1 MEYKRLNRFKGIDVS
16 EESTDASEQSLRI
29 AENVVLRPRGSV
41 SRMPPFRKLWNL
53 NALGT
58 YATQLGIDPAVDK
71 TCLLSISQPQGTNN
85 TPAVFLVAHDFKN
98 NKAMGLFCAVDLA
111 ASNQDISL
119 ESLYH
124 FLPQNASP
132 PSITTTIQV
141 LKKGLAEN
149 KRWFFYR
156 FYDAIV
162 MGNGVDENL
171 IYQHARTSMRLRTM
185 GSDAQPEAPI
195 VSSASVTITPTIQAE
210 ANLVFTGKRY
220 NPPPRP
226 LSETGIAGTPAAPWL
241 KVKWTPADTAS
252 EYEVDISAT
261 SAFTA
266 PTTISTSATS
276 HTFEGLSFSTLYYY
290 RVRAK
295 YDANISGNSDAGVNR
310 TMSATQTNGNNLGEP
325 TQTPINGTTDIF
337 TTLKATAGVSFL
349 GETGN
354 HLRIAFVSAGATLS
368 SSRSGEGTAA
378 SPLIYTVYGVGST
391 TSDKIIEY
399 IDRDEVIQGILTV
412 QLQSLSPGG
421 APAIGD
427 LAATALTGGL
437 GTGTRTEDPLEGTG
451 EIATSFFDPGVN
463 GLGFSSGLSIPT
475 RIRTSDIKTIIPGS
489 NTAGEFARYSKF
501 RVWYRQPTPNQTNGL
516 PANTWLLLGECN
528 NAPGATFRA
537 SLPRQLTNDSIFF
550 DGTDINRLPPCTMF
564 ELCEGKIFA
573 SGNPANPTRIWYSQP
588 VHKTE
593 LLPEGFNLSKKYI
606 DMPARKEEGSNAKVT
621 HLKAMEQRLQV
632 HTSRGI
638 TLIHGST
645 FVRAFSRSD
654 FGAMN
659 PAAATSW
666 SHHISPYLGAD
677 GVLYEMSNQ
686 QALKSNIASAASWEF
701 IRSFADIAELE
712 RNPWRANVAG
722 DLTNQLVW
730 VWLPCK
736 IDGTTRLA
744 GFLFDYETKG
754 FSGPITWPG
763 LISTTKLSAI
773 DPRIV
778 GQTED
783 GNLVVIDSKDIN
795 RDEFQPAETFEGNFL
810 SVSPN
815 KLFFQTQFM
824 DFGVP
829 HEQKAYLEFLFNT
842 VRGSYAEN
850 IVITLETDE
859 GRTKTFNY
867 GQLRGE
873 RNKCAFML
881 SGYAVRLAMEVTLSA
896 NRPFVLRDA
905 VLGYDRQKT
914 R

>member
-16 EESTDASEQSLRI
+16 EESTDASEQSLRL
-29 AENVVLRPRGSV
+29 AENIVLRPRGSV
-41 SRMPPFRKLWNL
+41 SRMPPYRKLWNTDSISSYAT
-53 NALGT
+53 ALGIT
-58 YATQLGIDPAVDK
+58 ANDK
-71 TCLLSISQPQGTNN
+71 TCLLLIQQPPPD
-85 TPAVFLVAHDFKN
+85 PAPIGVEFKPAFFIVAHDFKN
-98 NKAMGLFCAVDLA
+98 NKGMGLFSVV
-111 ASNQDISL
+111 DISQEL
-119 ESLYH
+119 GSEFTE
-124 FLPQNASP
+124 FLPDYIP
-132 PSITTTIQV
+132 FPYYYITV

-162 MGNGVDENL
+162 LGNGVDENL

-185 GSDAQPEAPI
+185 GSDAQPGVPI
-195 VSSASVTITPTIQAE
+195 VTNTNETVTPTKQATASIQ
-210 ANLVFTGKRY
+210 FTSIIY
-220 NPPPRP
+220 NSPPRP
-226 LSETGIAGTPAAPWL
+226 LSESIKTSIPVSGQPSILGVVL
-241 KVKWTPADTAS
+241 KINWTPTDEATG
-252 EYEVDISAT
+252 YELDYAT
-261 SAFTA
+261 NPQFTNA
-266 PTTISTSATS
+266 TTITTTKTFHQFQTS
-276 HTFEGLSFSTLYYY
+276 FDTLFYF

-295 YDANISGNSDAGVNR
+295 YGSILSPNSPLGQYTTISSDEGNESQGR
-310 TMSATQTNGNNLGEP
+310 P
-325 TQTPINGTTDIF
+325 TQTPIDGIVETT
-337 TTLKATAGVSFL
+337 TTLKVTAGTSFI
-349 GETGN
+349 GEAGN
-354 HLRIAFVSAGATLS
+354 NLRIAFSPAGTELT
-368 SSRSGEGTAA
+368 SSRTGEGTAN
-378 SPLIYTVYGVGST
+378 SPLVYTVNGTGSASASEVVQYIRNDEIISGVLSIT
-391 TSDKIIEY
+391 TSQQNAFIPEIASTP
-399 IDRDEVIQGILTV
+399 L
-412 QLQSLSPGG
+412 
-421 APAIGD
+421 IG
-427 LAATALTGGL
+427 
-437 GTGTRTEDPLEGTG
+437 GTGTGTPTEYQLEANG
-451 EIATSFFDPGVN
+451 EIAASFFDPGVN
-463 GLGFSSGLSIPT
+463 GLGFSTGLSVPRKIGT
-475 RIRTSDIKTIIPGS
+475 AGIKTITPGS
-489 NTAGEFARYSKF
+489 NTTGEFARYSKL
-501 RVWYRQPTPNQTNGL
+501 RVWYRQSPATN
-516 PANTWLLLGECN
+516 NSWLLLGECD

-537 SLPRQLTNDSIFF
+537 ALPLLTDDLIFF

-564 ELCEGKIFA
+564 ELCENKIFA

-606 DMPARKEEGSNAKVT
+606 EMPARKEEGSNAKVT

-632 HTSRGI
+632 HTNRGI

-645 FVRAFSRSD
+645 LVRAFARSD

-677 GVLYEMSNQ
+677 GVLYEMANQ
-686 QALKSNIASAASWEF
+686 QALKSNIASAASWDF
-701 IRSFADIAELE
+701 IRSFADTAELE

-722 DLTNQLVW
+722 DLGNQLVW

-736 IDGTTRLA
+736 IDGATRLA

-763 LISTTKLSAI
+763 LISTTKLSAV

-795 RDEFQPAETFEGNFL
+795 RDEFQPAETFSGNFL
-810 SVSPN
+810 AVSPN
-815 KLFFQTQFM
+815 RLYFQTQFM

-859 GRTKTFNY
+859 GQTKTFHY

-881 SGYAVRLAMEVTLSA
+881 SGYAVRIGMEVTLAA

>member
-1 MEYKRLNRFKGIDVS
+1 MEYKRLNRFKGIDVA
-16 EESTDASEQSLRI
+16 EESTDASEQSLRY
-29 AENVVLRPRGSV
+29 AENVVLRPRGAV

-58 YATQLGIDPAVDK
+58 YAAQLGINPTIDK
-71 TCLLSISQPQGTNN
+71 TCLLTISQPQFENN
-85 TPAVFLVAHDFKN
+85 TPAVFLIAHDFKN

-111 ASNQDISL
+111 SSQQDISL
-119 ESLYH
+119 ETLYD
-124 FLPQNASP
+124 FLPLDADAP
-132 PSITTTIQV
+132 TITTTIEV

-162 MGNGVDENL
+162 AGNGADENL
-171 IYQHARTSMRLRTM
+171 IYQHARTSLRLRTM
-185 GSDAQPEAPI
+185 GSNAQPGVPI
-195 VSSASVTITPTIQAE
+195 VSNTNETITTTKTAE
-210 ANLVFTGKRY
+210 ATLVFTGTRY

-226 LSETGIAGTPAAPWL
+226 LSEVINSGPPAKVDL
-241 KVKWTPADTAS
+241 KVKWTPTDAAS
-252 EYEVDISAT
+252 DYEVDLAT
-261 SAFTA
+261 TSSFTS
-266 PTTISTSATS
+266 PVTITTADTS
-276 HTFEGLSFSTLYYY
+276 HTFESLFQNQNYYY

-295 YDANISGNSDAGVNR
+295 YGTSISGNSTAGANR
-310 TMSATQTNGNNLGEP
+310 TITTNTNQGNP
-325 TQTPINGTTDIF
+325 TSTPIDGITETA
-337 TTLKATAGVSFL
+337 TTLKATAGVSFP

-354 HLRIAFVSAGATLS
+354 HLRVAFVAAGATLGS
-368 SSRSGEGTAA
+368 TRSGEGTAD
-378 SPLIYTVYGVGST
+378 SPLIYTVTGVGSAT
-391 TSDKIIEY
+391 ADAVLAY
-399 IDRDEVIQGILTV
+399 IAADEIIQGILTIR
-412 QLQSLSPGG
+412 SLGSRN
-421 APAIGD
+421 APLAD
-427 LAATALTGGL
+427 LAATALAGGA
-437 GTGTRTEDPLEGTG
+437 GTGTPTEASLENAG
-451 EIATSFFDPGVN
+451 EIATSFFDHGAN
-463 GLGFSSGLSIPT
+463 GLGFSTGLSVAT
-475 RIRTSDIKTIIPGS
+475 KVRTPGIKTITPGS

-501 RVWYRQPTPNQTNGL
+501 RIWYRQPFANATNRL
-516 PANTWLLLGECN
+516 PANTWLLLGECD

-537 SLPRQLTNDSIFF
+537 ALPRQLTDESIFF

-573 SGNPANPTRIWYSQP
+573 SGNPVNPTRLWHSQP

-638 TLIHGST
+638 TLIHGNT
-645 FVRAFSRSD
+645 FVRTYSRSD

-659 PAAATSW
+659 PAAATNW

-686 QALKSNIASAASWEF
+686 QALKSNVASAASWDF
-701 IRSFADIAELE
+701 IRSFADTAEID

-736 IDGTTRLA
+736 IDGITRLA
-744 GFLFDYETKG
+744 GFLFDYESKG

-763 LISTTKLSAI
+763 LISTTKLSAV

-795 RDEFQPAETFEGNFL
+795 RDEFQPAETFNGNFL
-810 SVSPN
+810 AISPN
-815 KLFFQTQFM
+815 TLFFQTQFM
-824 DFGVP
+824 DFGIP
-829 HEQKAYLEFLFNT
+829 HEQKAYLEFMFNA
-842 VRGSYAEN
+842 VRGSFAED
-850 IVITLETDE
+850 IKIHIETDE
-859 GRTKTFNY
+859 GRTKIFNY

-873 RNKCAFML
+873 RNKCVFML
-881 SGYAVRLAMEVTLSA
+881 SGYAVRIGMEITLAA

-905 VLGYDRQKT
+905 VLGYARQKF